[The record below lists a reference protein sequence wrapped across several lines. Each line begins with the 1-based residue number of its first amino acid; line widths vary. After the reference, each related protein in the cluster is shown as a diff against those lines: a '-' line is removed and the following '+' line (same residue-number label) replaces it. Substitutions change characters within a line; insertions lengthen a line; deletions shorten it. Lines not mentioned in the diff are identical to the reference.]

1 MMSTVAADGPV
12 ESLSP
17 RDETRVTGGRTGG
30 ELDVGPVRCAL
41 DSFGKLMRFTASDD
55 FSTILDCT
63 GGAASAGDSAT
74 FVVSVPCAIMLIA
87 RLN

>member
-1 MMSTVAADGPV
+1 MMRTVAADELA

-17 RDETRVTGGRTGG
+17 RDETRVTGGRTAD

-41 DSFGKLMRFTASDD
+41 DSFGKLMRFTASDG
-55 FSTILDCT
+55 FSTILD
-63 GGAASAGDSAT
+63 GREGATACGSAT
-74 FVVSVPCAIMLIA
+74 FVALFPGAIMLIA